1 MKAVVATGAG
11 GPDVLDLVDR
21 PTPAP
26 GPTEIRV
33 EVAAAGV
40 NRPDV
45 VQRQGKYP
53 PPPGAS
59 DILGLEL
66 AGTVDRVGAEVT
78 RFRPGDRVMALV
90 AGGGYAETAIVDETN
105 ALPVPDGMSMI
116 EAAAFPETYFTVWSN
131 VFERAR
137 LAAGETIL
145 IHGGTSGIG
154 TTAIQLAGCFSARVI
169 TTVGSAEKAQA
180 AAGLGADRVV
190 NYRTEDFV
198 AATLEMTG
206 GRGADVVLDMVG
218 ADYLQ
223 RNFDAVA
230 VDGRIAQIAFL
241 SGSKGNFD
249 LRPILVKRLALI
261 GSTLRARPVGMKAEL
276 ASALERHVLPL
287 LRERKAIP
295 VIDST
300 FELGDVRSA
309 HARMDAGAHVG
320 KIVLT
325 T

>member
-1 MKAVVATGAG
+1 MKAVVASGAG
-11 GPDVLDLVDR
+11 GPEILDLVDR
-21 PTPAP
+21 PTPEP

-33 EVAAAGV
+33 KVAAAGV

-45 VQRQGKYP
+45 VQRQGNYP

-59 DILGLEL
+59 DVLGLEL
-66 AGTVDRVGAEVT
+66 AGIVESTGANVT
-78 RFRPGDRVMALV
+78 RFQPGDRVMALV
-90 AGGGYAETAIVDETN
+90 AGGGYAEFAIVDQTN
-105 ALPVPDGMSMI
+105 ALPVPDGISMV

-131 VFERAR
+131 LFERAG
-137 LAAGETIL
+137 LAAGETVL

-154 TTAIQLAGCFSARVI
+154 TTAIQLAKCFSAKVI

-180 AAGLGADRVV
+180 AVGLGADRVV
-190 NYRTEDFV
+190 IYKTEDFV
-198 AATLEMTG
+198 AATLEATE

-241 SGSKGNFD
+241 SGSKGSFD

-261 GSTLRARPVGMKAEL
+261 GSTLRARPVSMKAEL
-276 ASALERHVLPL
+276 AAELEQHVLPL

-300 FELGDVRSA
+300 FALHDVRAA
-309 HARMDAGAHVG
+309 HARMDKGAHIG

-325 T
+325 V

>member
-1 MKAVVATGAG
+1 MKAVVANGAG
-11 GPDVLDLVDR
+11 GPDVLQVVDR
-21 PTPAP
+21 PIPEP
-26 GPTEIRV
+26 GPREIRIK
-33 EVAAAGV
+33 VAAAGV
-40 NRPDV
+40 NRPDA
-45 VQRQGKYP
+45 VQRQGNYP

-59 DILGLEL
+59 DVLGLEL
-66 AGTVDRVGAEVT
+66 AGTVETMGRNVT
-78 RFRPGDRVMALV
+78 RFRQGDRVMALV
-90 AGGGYAETAIVDETN
+90 AGGGYAESAIVDETN
-105 ALPVPDGMSMI
+105 ALPVPEGMSMV

-137 LAAGETIL
+137 LTAGETIL

-154 TTAIQLAGCFSARVI
+154 TTAIQLAKCFSARVI

-180 AAGLGADRVV
+180 ARGLGADRVI
-190 NYRTEDFV
+190 NYKTEDFV
-198 AATLEMTG
+198 AATLDMTDG
-206 GRGADVVLDMVG
+206 GGADVVLDMVG

-223 RNFDAVA
+223 KNFDAVA

-241 SGSKGNFD
+241 SGSKGTFD

-261 GSTLRARPVGMKAEL
+261 GSTLRARPVSMKAEL
-276 ASALERHVLPL
+276 ASALEHHVLPL

-300 FELGDVRSA
+300 FKLGDVRLA
-309 HARMDAGAHVG
+309 HTRLDTGAHIG

-325 T
+325 I